1 MFAFL
6 ILLLPAVRRSSKL
19 FSCLPKIT
27 HVTNL
32 ETLARCYHRGGGKGE
47 RESNTRE
54 GGRVHNHKINLK
66 NMQQVNAQKHNHD
79 LTLGM

>member
-32 ETLARCYHRGGGKGE
+32 ETLRGGGEGE

>member
-1 MFAFL
+1 MFAENH
-6 ILLLPAVRRSSKL
+6 SCNKL
-19 FSCLPKIT
+19 RNPCQMLSQ
-27 HVTNL
+27 
-32 ETLARCYHRGGGKGE
+32 GGGKGE